1 MSSGF
6 RIRTNE
12 EVTEIATRF
21 GTLLQTFLDR
31 VEIRLFGSYQHQRPH
46 AQSDLDFAVISK
58 DFVGMDPYI
67 SLKILN
73 RAKMGIDSIIEPI
86 ALTPKE
92 LASPDVGT
100 IAFEIAANSRL
111 LFKAPW

>member
-1 MSSGF
+1 MSAGF

-12 EVTEIATRF
+12 EIEDLANKF
-21 GTLLQTFLDR
+21 GTLLQTFFDR
-31 VEIRLFGSYQHQRPH
+31 VEIRLFGSYLHNKPTV
-46 AQSDLDFAVISK
+46 QSDLDFAVVSK
-58 DFVGMDPYI
+58 DFVGIDPYI

-73 RAKMGIDSIIEPI
+73 RAKMGVDSIIEPI

-92 LASPDVGT
+92 LSDPQVGT
-100 IAFEIAANSRL
+100 IAFEVASNNSL